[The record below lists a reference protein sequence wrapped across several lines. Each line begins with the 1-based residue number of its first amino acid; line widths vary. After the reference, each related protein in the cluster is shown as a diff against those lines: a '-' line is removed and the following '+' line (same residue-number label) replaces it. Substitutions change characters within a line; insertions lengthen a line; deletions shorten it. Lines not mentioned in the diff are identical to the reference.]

1 MPHRGRHGNDGINR
15 SPLHNRADAAGHQSL
30 LDQLET
36 AFASRDIGARVGILQ
51 RVTDLF
57 VAGAKRF
64 DVEQVALFD
73 DVMCRLIDE
82 IDHTACAAF
91 GLRLSTIA
99 NAPPLVSRTL
109 ALHDSIEVAEPL
121 LSRSESLDDKTL
133 VTGARTKGQAHLLA
147 ISRRKLLNEDV
158 TDVLV
163 ERGDH
168 DVVVS
173 TAANLGARFSE
184 FGYSTLVSRSK
195 TDDELALAVW
205 SRPEIPREHLL
216 ALFAA
221 ASEAVRR
228 QFEAADRKKAGLI
241 QGMLKQAS
249 DQIQAKTRELSSD
262 FASADAQVRLLNQS
276 GGLNEHRLREF
287 ASAGRFDE
295 TAIALSLMCAVP
307 LGAVERALVHDGAD
321 QILMLAKSIELSWS
335 ATRAVLT
342 LQASTKRTPLGEVD
356 KFLVPFNK
364 LKPETA
370 RTAIQFYRLRERAAK

>member
-1 MPHRGRHGNDGINR
+1 
-15 SPLHNRADAAGHQSL
+15 
-30 LDQLET
+30 
-36 AFASRDIGARVGILQ
+36 DIGARVGILQ

-109 ALHDSIEVAEPL
+109 ALHDSIEVAGPL

-184 FGYSTLVSRSK
+184 FG
-195 TDDELALAVW
+195 
-205 SRPEIPREHLL
+205 
-216 ALFAA
+216 
-221 ASEAVRR
+221 
-228 QFEAADRKKAGLI
+228 
-241 QGMLKQAS
+241 
-249 DQIQAKTRELSSD
+249 
-262 FASADAQVRLLNQS
+262 
-276 GGLNEHRLREF
+276 
-287 ASAGRFDE
+287 
-295 TAIALSLMCAVP
+295 
-307 LGAVERALVHDGAD
+307 
-321 QILMLAKSIELSWS
+321 
-335 ATRAVLT
+335 
-342 LQASTKRTPLGEVD
+342 
-356 KFLVPFNK
+356 
-364 LKPETA
+364 
-370 RTAIQFYRLRERAAK
+370 